1 MSHRGRETRIAVV
14 VDDVVVCCCC
24 LTSERKEKCS
34 SMTGLQLH
42 FLDGGV
48 LKRCNYVA
56 GLNLAEPGTR
66 HLIIGVTG
74 EEKV

>member
-1 MSHRGRETRIAVV
+1 
-14 VDDVVVCCCC
+14 
-24 LTSERKEKCS
+24 
-34 SMTGLQLH
+34 MTGLQLH

-74 EEKV
+74 GKKYSFCGLAQDAAQVQAG